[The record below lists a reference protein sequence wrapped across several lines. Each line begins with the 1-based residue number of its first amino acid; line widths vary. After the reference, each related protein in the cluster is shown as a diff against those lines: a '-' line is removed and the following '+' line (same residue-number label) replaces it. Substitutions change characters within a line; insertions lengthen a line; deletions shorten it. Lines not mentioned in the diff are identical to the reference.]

1 MTSYELTHFKKM
13 VRVWQ
18 TKSLLFCLRYD
29 PLIVFRRQNHITFIF
44 IKTMSRD
51 LLVQMALL
59 AERKVNHYVIII
71 IISWRQFHA
80 ANCLNLVNF
89 VSQFGQKEKRYGQIE
104 DTSETK
110 RTATLINI
118 SNDASS
124 NEQTLTKESL
134 PDAIFLCLKVCNLS
148 GRIVSLFKRTKF
160 VTKRLKTDSS

>member
-1 MTSYELTHFKKM
+1 MSCVGFEVYKFSEPPLLAQKFFQSPPL
-13 VRVWQ
+13 RVS
-18 TKSLLFCLRYD
+18 KNFRSP
-29 PLIVFRRQNHITFIF
+29 PLNIF
-44 IKTMSRD
+44 IPPPPP
-51 LLVQMALL
+51 L
-59 AERKVNHYVIII
+59 VIINELSLI

-110 RTATLINI
+110 RTATLTNI

-160 VTKRLKTDSS
+160 VTKRLKTDST